1 MDRIKFLEAR
11 LEKIDSF
18 LSVKADLENEKRVL
32 LENLEKERKD
42 KTKELADKDREKVQA
57 TDMLKKDML
66 HKI

>member
-1 MDRIKFLEAR
+1 MEAR

>member
-42 KTKELADKDREKVQA
+42 KTKELADKDREKV
-57 TDMLKKDML
+57 
-66 HKI
+66 